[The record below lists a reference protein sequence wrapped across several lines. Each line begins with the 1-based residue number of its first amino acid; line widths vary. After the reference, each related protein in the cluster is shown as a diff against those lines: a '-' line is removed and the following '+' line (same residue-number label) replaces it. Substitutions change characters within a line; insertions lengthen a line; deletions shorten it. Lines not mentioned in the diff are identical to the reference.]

1 MGIRKKCLIITLL
14 CFSSLMHAS
23 EFMFKHLE
31 VKDGLSNN
39 QVLDIFKDSEGFMW
53 FATASGLNRYD
64 GCQMTLFRSNNA
76 DPASLPDNYIKSIQ
90 EDYKGNLWILTGVGY
105 VIYNSES
112 ETFDRE
118 VHAWLCEVGIDGTPA
133 LVYIDHN
140 KNMWFY
146 IKGKGCYLYIPESQ
160 LLYPLLFN
168 THQLPEGDITDI
180 VECSKGILLVY
191 NTGRLVCLDTRT
203 NEIKW
208 QQDDL
213 VGELGTDKQGI
224 FTLFVDRD
232 NDIWMYSPLGIWV
245 YNPEQE
251 KWLSWLTNIIKRRSH
266 NMVRA
271 VSQDKQGRIWIGTDQ
286 DGIDILDK
294 KTGEVRQLRNKA
306 GDERSLQN
314 NTVMVLY
321 EDSSETMWVGTYKKG
336 ISYFNECAFKFG
348 AEYIGD
354 ISCIEEDKEGYVWL
368 GTNDVGIIYWNSVT
382 GNRAAFPQKG
392 MDKLTTDAI
401 VCILKASDGKLW
413 IGTFGGGL
421 ICYDNG
427 RIIHYKKNISERQNS
442 LAHNNVLALAEDKQ
456 GIIWIGTLGGGV
468 QSLNP
473 KTGLFTTYNTTSA
486 GLISD
491 YVSSL
496 CMGKE
501 GSLWIGTAQ
510 GLSELD
516 IETKKVVNLEGT
528 KSGKEYFSDQNISQ
542 VYEDS
547 RGLIWI
553 GTCEGLNVYNPK
565 TDELII
571 LGVEQG
577 VSSPIISGIVEDGN
591 ENIWV
596 TTARGIT
603 NVIPAVDLKTGRY
616 IFHSCVYDDKDGL
629 QNSGFNLRS
638 IKKLSSGEILMGG
651 LYGINRFRP
660 DDIKYNKKRPS
671 VMFTRLFLFNEE
683 VGVGEEY
690 EGRVILDKVLNKVD
704 QIKLS
709 YEQNMF
715 SVQFASDN
723 YILPEK
729 TEYAYKLEGFNEGWM
744 TTAFGKVTYTNL
756 APGTY
761 MLKVKAINSDGYGG
775 DEEASLKIVIYPP
788 FWRSVWAYVVYSLLL
803 VAVLILGRY
812 WILRGERDKF
822 KKQQIKQEI
831 ERNQEKADMK
841 LKFFT
846 HVGHELRTPLTLIV
860 APLQELLSRISGHWE
875 HEQLLYI
882 QRNTNRLLHLV
893 NQLMDYRRAELGI
906 FELRLVSA
914 NAYKRVLNSFMNY
927 ESLSKKKD
935 IDYNFY
941 TELQDKELLF
951 DENYLDLIVNN
962 LLSNAFKYTEEGES
976 ITVKLY
982 QEAGDLVLQVTDT
995 GIGIPKEKQEK
1006 IFERFYQVESGR
1018 EGSGIG
1024 LSLVQRLVE
1033 LHHGRIELES
1043 EPGKG
1048 STFSIYLPQDKSV
1061 YSREELLG
1069 GEENADNQRVYST
1082 NAHDVYIGD
1091 EEEADTESEEDEN
1104 TNKRGTLLVVED
1116 NKELRQY
1123 LVNGLSGLFN
1133 MLEAENGQKA
1143 LDILKEKEVDL
1154 IVTDVMMPVMDG
1166 AKLCKLIKQ
1175 NLRTCH
1181 IPIYMLSAKADI
1193 KYQLEGLQVGA
1204 DDYIAKPFSMAILKA
1219 KIMNMLRTRHR
1230 IFEHYSNTTEIEP
1243 EKLTNNTMDEEL
1255 LRKAIAV
1262 IERNMDNVEFST
1274 EQFAREMNMSRSN
1287 LHLKLKAI
1295 TGKSAIDF
1303 IHKIRFN
1310 RACQLLQE
1318 GKYNVSEISF
1328 MVGYNTPSYF
1338 AARFKKYIG
1347 CLPTEYGKK

>member
-14 CFSSLMHAS
+14 CFSSLMYAS

-64 GCQMTLFRSNNA
+64 GCQMTLFRSYNA

-105 VIYNSES
+105 AIYNSES
-112 ETFDRE
+112 ETFNRE

-160 LLYPLLFN
+160 LLYPLLFD

-180 VECSKGILLVY
+180 VECREGILLVY

-203 NEIKW
+203 NKIKW

-213 VGELGTDKQGI
+213 ARELGTDKQGI

-232 NDIWMYSPLGIWV
+232 NDIWMYSPFGIWV
-245 YNPEQE
+245 YSLEQK
-251 KWLSWLTNIIKRRSH
+251 KWLSWLANIIKRRSH

-348 AEYIGD
+348 AEYMGD

-368 GTNDVGIIYWNSVT
+368 GINDVGIIYWNSVT

-392 MDKLTTDAI
+392 TDKLITDAI

-413 IGTFGGGL
+413 IGTLGGGL

-427 RIIHYKKNISERQNS
+427 RIIHYKKNIPERQNS

-501 GSLWIGTAQ
+501 GSLWIGTVQ

-638 IKKLSSGEILMGG
+638 IKKLSSGEIFMGG

-660 DDIKYNKKRPS
+660 DDIKYNKKCPS

-690 EGRVILDKVLNKVD
+690 EGRVILDKALNKVD

-729 TEYAYKLEGFNEGWM
+729 TEYAYRLKGFNEDWM
-744 TTAFGKVTYTNL
+744 TTTYDKVTYTNL

-761 MLKVKAINSDGYGG
+761 MLKVKAVNSDGYGG

-788 FWRSVWAYVVYSLLL
+788 FWRSVWAYIVYSLLV
-803 VAVLILGRY
+803 VAVLVLGCY
-812 WILRGERDKF
+812 WVLRGERNKF
-822 KKQQIKQEI
+822 KIQQIKQEI
-831 ERNQEKADMK
+831 ERNQEKADMN

-846 HVGHELRTPLTLIV
+846 HVSHELRTPLTLIIS
-860 APLQELLSRISGHWE
+860 PLETLMKEYQSDAVLMDKLNIV
-875 HEQLLYI
+875 
-882 QRNTNRLLHLV
+882 QRNAVRLLNLV
-893 NQLMDYRRAELGI
+893 NQLLDFRKLDQQKVQ
-906 FELRLVSA
+906 L
-914 NAYKRVLNSFMNY
+914 
-927 ESLSKKKD
+927 SLSYGD
-935 IDYNFY
+935 I
-941 TELQDKELLF
+941 TEFIAETCKSFKALSQKHNIELKVCINTSKIEMDF
-951 DENYLDLIVNN
+951 DRNKVQRIISN
-962 LLSNAFKYTEEGES
+962 LLSNAIKYNHDNGS
-976 ITVKLY
+976 VIVAIDKIL
-982 QEAGDLVLQVTDT
+982 AGDGEQIHIQISDT
-995 GIGIPKEKQEK
+995 GIGIKNENKDK
-1006 IFERFYQVESGR
+1006 IFDRFFQEQHISTTYI
-1018 EGSGIG
+1018 GSGIG
-1024 LSLVQRLVE
+1024 LHIVKEYVT
-1033 LHHGRIELES
+1033 LH
-1043 EPGKG
+1043 
-1048 STFSIYLPQDKSV
+1048 
-1061 YSREELLG
+1061 G
-1069 GEENADNQRVYST
+1069 GE
-1082 NAHDVYIGD
+1082 I
-1091 EEEADTESEEDEN
+1091 
-1104 TNKRGTLLVVED
+1104 KVED
-1116 NKELRQY
+1116 NHPQGTIFTVILPIAKTLKLNCTEDTSAFDVEEQFHADMSSVDREKNSLLIVEDNDDFRSF
-1123 LVNGLSGLFN
+1123 LARILSG
-1133 MLEAENGQKA
+1133 
-1143 LDILKEKEVDL
+1143 I
-1154 IVTDVMMPVMDG
+1154 
-1166 AKLCKLIKQ
+1166 
-1175 NLRTCH
+1175 
-1181 IPIYMLSAKADI
+1181 
-1193 KYQLEGLQVGA
+1193 
-1204 DDYIAKPFSMAILKA
+1204 
-1219 KIMNMLRTRHR
+1219 
-1230 IFEHYSNTTEIEP
+1230 
-1243 EKLTNNTMDEEL
+1243 
-1255 LRKAIAV
+1255 
-1262 IERNMDNVEFST
+1262 
-1274 EQFAREMNMSRSN
+1274 
-1287 LHLKLKAI
+1287 
-1295 TGKSAIDF
+1295 
-1303 IHKIRFN
+1303 
-1310 RACQLLQE
+1310 
-1318 GKYNVSEISF
+1318 
-1328 MVGYNTPSYF
+1328 
-1338 AARFKKYIG
+1338 
-1347 CLPTEYGKK
+1347 

>member
-501 GSLWIGTAQ
+501 GSLWIGT
-510 GLSELD
+510 
-516 IETKKVVNLEGT
+516 
-528 KSGKEYFSDQNISQ
+528 
-542 VYEDS
+542 
-547 RGLIWI
+547 
-553 GTCEGLNVYNPK
+553 CEGLNVYNPK

-846 HVGHELRTPLTLIV
+846 HVGHELRTPLTLIIS
-860 APLQELLSRISGHWE
+860 PLETLMKEYQSDAALMDKLNIV
-875 HEQLLYI
+875 
-882 QRNTNRLLHLV
+882 QRNALRLLNLV
-893 NQLMDYRRAELGI
+893 NQLLDFRKIDVNGYYL
-906 FELRLVSA
+906 
-914 NAYKRVLNSFMNY
+914 
-927 ESLSKKKD
+927 SLSDDDIISCIHTICDSFISLSEKKD
-935 IDYNFY
+935 ISLIFHSAVPSLNM
-941 TELQDKELLF
+941 LF
-951 DENYLDLIVNN
+951 DGDKMREVMMN
-962 LLSNAFKYTEEGES
+962 LLSNALKFTCNGGRVDVSVGLVEGQDSREMLE
-976 ITVKLY
+976 IRV
-982 QEAGDLVLQVTDT
+982 ADT
-995 GIGIPKEKQEK
+995 GVGIKEENRER
-1006 IFERFYQVESGR
+1006 IFERFYQVDNPDMNISDG
-1018 EGSGIG
+1018 GGG
-1024 LSLVQRLVE
+1024 LSIVRDFVTLHDGTVNVMDNTPVGCVFVIHIPVKRSESKPTKIEQVQVTDKPVE
-1033 LHHGRIELES
+1033 DI
-1043 EPGKG
+1043 
-1048 STFSIYLPQDKSV
+1048 STLQIPEFYMASNA
-1061 YSREELLG
+1061 
-1069 GEENADNQRVYST
+1069 GE
-1082 NAHDVYIGD
+1082 
-1091 EEEADTESEEDEN
+1091 ESEEEPNHIITIEGLEEDIRRLESGNTEEIAEEKNIETISAVAPQRATVIQLIEGEDNEMITHIIPPEELPEMVTAVPEEKSEQKLKTVWNHAYIDFKPSGTAITSMDEKLIN
-1104 TNKRGTLLVVED
+1104 HAVKYVED
-1116 NKELRQY
+1116 NIARSDLSVEELSKEL
-1123 LVNGLSGLFN
+1123 G
-1133 MLEAENGQKA
+1133 
-1143 LDILKEKEVDL
+1143 
-1154 IVTDVMMPVMDG
+1154 
-1166 AKLCKLIKQ
+1166 
-1175 NLRTCH
+1175 
-1181 IPIYMLSAKADI
+1181 
-1193 KYQLEGLQVGA
+1193 
-1204 DDYIAKPFSMAILKA
+1204 
-1219 KIMNMLRTRHR
+1219 
-1230 IFEHYSNTTEIEP
+1230 
-1243 EKLTNNTMDEEL
+1243 
-1255 LRKAIAV
+1255 
-1262 IERNMDNVEFST
+1262 
-1274 EQFAREMNMSRSN
+1274 MSRV
-1287 LHLKLKAI
+1287 HLYKKLLAI
-1295 TGKSAIDF
+1295 TGKTPIEF
-1303 IHKIRFN
+1303 IRMIRLQ
-1310 RACQLLQE
+1310 RAAQLLRGSQQ
-1318 GKYNVSEISF
+1318 NISEIAYQ
-1328 MVGYNTPSYF
+1328 VGFNNPKYFSRYFKEEFGILPSAFQY
-1338 AARFKKYIG
+1338 RQG
-1347 CLPTEYGKK
+1347 R

>member
-14 CFSSLMHAS
+14 CFSSLMYAS

-64 GCQMTLFRSNNA
+64 GCQMTLFRSYNA

-105 VIYNSES
+105 AIYNSES
-112 ETFDRE
+112 ETFNRE

-160 LLYPLLFN
+160 LLYPLLFD

-180 VECSKGILLVY
+180 VECREGILLVY

-203 NEIKW
+203 NKIKW

-213 VGELGTDKQGI
+213 ARELGTDKQGI

-232 NDIWMYSPLGIWV
+232 NDIWMYSPFGIWV
-245 YNPEQE
+245 YSPEQK
-251 KWLSWLTNIIKRRSH
+251 KWLSWLANIIKRRSH

-348 AEYIGD
+348 AEYMGD

-368 GTNDVGIIYWNSVT
+368 GINDVGIIYWNSVT

-392 MDKLTTDAI
+392 TDKLITDAI

-413 IGTFGGGL
+413 IGTLGGGL

-427 RIIHYKKNISERQNS
+427 RIIHYKKNIPERQNS

-501 GSLWIGTAQ
+501 GSLWIGTVQ

-638 IKKLSSGEILMGG
+638 IKKLSSGEIFMGG

-660 DDIKYNKKRPS
+660 DDIKYNKKCPS

-690 EGRVILDKVLNKVD
+690 EGRVILDKALNKVD

-729 TEYAYKLEGFNEGWM
+729 TEYAYRLKGFNEDWM
-744 TTAFGKVTYTNL
+744 TTTYDKVTYTNL

-761 MLKVKAINSDGYGG
+761 MLKVKAVNSDGYGG

-788 FWRSVWAYVVYSLLL
+788 FWRSVWAYIVYSLLV
-803 VAVLILGRY
+803 VAVLVLGCY
-812 WILRGERDKF
+812 WVLRGERNKF
-822 KKQQIKQEI
+822 KIQQIKQEI
-831 ERNQEKADMK
+831 ERNQEKADMN

-846 HVGHELRTPLTLIV
+846 HVSHELRTPLTLIIS
-860 APLQELLSRISGHWE
+860 PLETLMKEYQSDAVLMDKLNIV
-875 HEQLLYI
+875 
-882 QRNTNRLLHLV
+882 QRNAVRLLNLV
-893 NQLMDYRRAELGI
+893 NQLLDFRKIDVNGYYL
-906 FELRLVSA
+906 
-914 NAYKRVLNSFMNY
+914 
-927 ESLSKKKD
+927 SLSDDDIISYIHTICDSFISLSEQKD
-935 IDYNFY
+935 VSLTFY
-941 TELQDKELLF
+941 SAVSSLNMLF
-951 DENYLDLIVNN
+951 DGDKMREVMMS
-962 LLSNAFKYTEEGES
+962 LLSNAFKFTCSGGRVDVFVSLVEGQDSREMLE
-976 ITVKLY
+976 IRV
-982 QEAGDLVLQVTDT
+982 ADT
-995 GIGIPKEKQEK
+995 GIGIKKEDRER
-1006 IFERFYQVESGR
+1006 IFGHFYQVDYPDMSFSGGG
-1018 EGSGIG
+1018 GS
-1024 LSLVQRLVE
+1024 LSIVRDFVTLHDGTVNVMDNTPVGCVFIIHIPVKRSGGKPMKIEQVQVV
-1033 LHHGRIELES
+1033 
-1043 EPGKG
+1043 
-1048 STFSIYLPQDKSV
+1048 DKSV
-1061 YSREELLG
+1061 EDISTLQVPESYVASNVGEESKEELNHIITIEGLEDIRRLESG
-1069 GEENADNQRVYST
+1069 NTEEIAEEKNIETISAVAPQRATVIQLVEGESNEMITHIIPPEGVPEMVTAVPEEKSELELKTVWNHA
-1082 NAHDVYIGD
+1082 YIDLKPSGTAITSMD
-1091 EEEADTESEEDEN
+1091 EKLINHAV
-1104 TNKRGTLLVVED
+1104 KYVED
-1116 NKELRQY
+1116 NIARSDLSVEELSKEL
-1123 LVNGLSGLFN
+1123 G
-1133 MLEAENGQKA
+1133 
-1143 LDILKEKEVDL
+1143 
-1154 IVTDVMMPVMDG
+1154 
-1166 AKLCKLIKQ
+1166 
-1175 NLRTCH
+1175 
-1181 IPIYMLSAKADI
+1181 
-1193 KYQLEGLQVGA
+1193 
-1204 DDYIAKPFSMAILKA
+1204 
-1219 KIMNMLRTRHR
+1219 
-1230 IFEHYSNTTEIEP
+1230 
-1243 EKLTNNTMDEEL
+1243 
-1255 LRKAIAV
+1255 
-1262 IERNMDNVEFST
+1262 
-1274 EQFAREMNMSRSN
+1274 MSRV
-1287 LHLKLKAI
+1287 HLYKKLLAI
-1295 TGKSAIDF
+1295 TGKTPIEF
-1303 IHKIRFN
+1303 IRIIRLK
-1310 RACQLLQE
+1310 RAAQLLRGSQQ
-1318 GKYNVSEISF
+1318 NISEIAYQ
-1328 MVGYNTPSYF
+1328 VGFNNPKYFSRYFKEEFGILPSAFQY
-1338 AARFKKYIG
+1338 RQG
-1347 CLPTEYGKK
+1347 R

>member
-160 LLYPLLFN
+160 LLYPLLFD

-294 KTGEVRQLRNKA
+294 KTGEVRQLRNKT

-382 GNRAAFPQKG
+382 GNWAAFPQKG
-392 MDKLTTDAI
+392 TDKLTTDAI
-401 VCILKASDGKLW
+401 VCILKADDGKLW

-427 RIIHYKKNISERQNS
+427 RIIHYKKNIPERQNS

-629 QNSGFNLRS
+629 QNSGFNLHS

-690 EGRVILDKVLNKVD
+690 EGRVILDKALNKVD

-761 MLKVKAINSDGYGG
+761 MLKVKAVNSDGYGG

-846 HVGHELRTPLTLIV
+846 HVGHELRTPLTLIIS
-860 APLQELLSRISGHWE
+860 PLETLMKEYQSDAALMDKLNIV
-875 HEQLLYI
+875 
-882 QRNTNRLLHLV
+882 QRNALRLLNLV
-893 NQLMDYRRAELGI
+893 NQLLDFRKIDVNGYYL
-906 FELRLVSA
+906 
-914 NAYKRVLNSFMNY
+914 
-927 ESLSKKKD
+927 SLSDDDIISCIHTICYSFISLSEKKD
-935 IDYNFY
+935 ISLIFHSAVPSLNM
-941 TELQDKELLF
+941 LF
-951 DENYLDLIVNN
+951 DGDKMREVMMN
-962 LLSNAFKYTEEGES
+962 LLSNALKFTCNGGRVDVSVGLVEGQDSREMLE
-976 ITVKLY
+976 IRV
-982 QEAGDLVLQVTDT
+982 ADT
-995 GIGIPKEKQEK
+995 GVGIKEENRER
-1006 IFERFYQVESGR
+1006 IFERFYQVDNPDMNISDG
-1018 EGSGIG
+1018 GGG
-1024 LSLVQRLVE
+1024 LSIVRDFVTLHDGTVNVMDNTPVGCVFVIHIPVKRSESKPTKIEQVQVTDKPVE
-1033 LHHGRIELES
+1033 DI
-1043 EPGKG
+1043 
-1048 STFSIYLPQDKSV
+1048 STLQIPEFYMASNA
-1061 YSREELLG
+1061 
-1069 GEENADNQRVYST
+1069 GE
-1082 NAHDVYIGD
+1082 
-1091 EEEADTESEEDEN
+1091 ESEEEPNHIITIEGLEEDIRRLESGNTEEIAEEKNIETISAVAPQRATVIQLIEGEDNEMITHIIPPEELPEMVTAVPEEKSEQKLKTVWNHAYIDFKPSGTAITSMDEKLIN
-1104 TNKRGTLLVVED
+1104 HAVKYVED
-1116 NKELRQY
+1116 NIARSDLSVEELSKEL
-1123 LVNGLSGLFN
+1123 G
-1133 MLEAENGQKA
+1133 
-1143 LDILKEKEVDL
+1143 
-1154 IVTDVMMPVMDG
+1154 
-1166 AKLCKLIKQ
+1166 
-1175 NLRTCH
+1175 
-1181 IPIYMLSAKADI
+1181 
-1193 KYQLEGLQVGA
+1193 
-1204 DDYIAKPFSMAILKA
+1204 
-1219 KIMNMLRTRHR
+1219 
-1230 IFEHYSNTTEIEP
+1230 
-1243 EKLTNNTMDEEL
+1243 
-1255 LRKAIAV
+1255 
-1262 IERNMDNVEFST
+1262 
-1274 EQFAREMNMSRSN
+1274 MSRV
-1287 LHLKLKAI
+1287 HLYKKLLAI
-1295 TGKSAIDF
+1295 TGKTPIEF
-1303 IHKIRFN
+1303 IRIIRLQ
-1310 RACQLLQE
+1310 RAAQLLRGSQQ
-1318 GKYNVSEISF
+1318 NISEIAYQ
-1328 MVGYNTPSYF
+1328 VGFNNPKYFSRYFKEEFGILPSAFQY
-1338 AARFKKYIG
+1338 RQG
-1347 CLPTEYGKK
+1347 R

>member
-14 CFSSLMHAS
+14 CFSSLMYAS

-64 GCQMTLFRSNNA
+64 GCQMTLFRSYNA

-105 VIYNSES
+105 AIYNSES
-112 ETFDRE
+112 ETFNRE

-160 LLYPLLFN
+160 LLYPLLFD

-180 VECSKGILLVY
+180 VECREGILLVY

-203 NEIKW
+203 NKIKW

-213 VGELGTDKQGI
+213 ARELGTDKQGI

-232 NDIWMYSPLGIWV
+232 NDIWMYSPFGIWV
-245 YNPEQE
+245 YSPEQK
-251 KWLSWLTNIIKRRSH
+251 KWLSWLANIIKRRSH

-348 AEYIGD
+348 AEYMGD

-368 GTNDVGIIYWNSVT
+368 GINDVGIIYWNSVT

-392 MDKLTTDAI
+392 TDKLITDAI

-413 IGTFGGGL
+413 IGTLGGGL

-427 RIIHYKKNISERQNS
+427 RIIHYKKNIPERQNS

-501 GSLWIGTAQ
+501 GSLWIGTVQ

-638 IKKLSSGEILMGG
+638 IKKLSSGEIFMGG

-660 DDIKYNKKRPS
+660 DDIKYNKKCPS

-690 EGRVILDKVLNKVD
+690 EGRVILDKALNKVD

-729 TEYAYKLEGFNEGWM
+729 TEYAYRLKGFNEE
-744 TTAFGKVTYTNL
+744 TTTYDKVTYTNL

-761 MLKVKAINSDGYGG
+761 MLKVKAVNSDGYGG

-788 FWRSVWAYVVYSLLL
+788 FWRSVWAYIVYSLLV
-803 VAVLILGRY
+803 VAVLVLGCY
-812 WILRGERDKF
+812 WVLRGERNKF
-822 KKQQIKQEI
+822 KIQQIKQEI
-831 ERNQEKADMK
+831 ERNQEKADMN

-846 HVGHELRTPLTLIV
+846 HVSHELRTPLTLIIS
-860 APLQELLSRISGHWE
+860 PLETLMKEYQSDAVLMDKLNIV
-875 HEQLLYI
+875 
-882 QRNTNRLLHLV
+882 QRNAVRLLNLV
-893 NQLMDYRRAELGI
+893 NQLLDFRKIDVNGYYL
-906 FELRLVSA
+906 
-914 NAYKRVLNSFMNY
+914 
-927 ESLSKKKD
+927 SLSDDDIISYIHTICDSFISLSEQKD
-935 IDYNFY
+935 VSLTFY
-941 TELQDKELLF
+941 SAVSSLNMLF
-951 DENYLDLIVNN
+951 DGDKMREVMMS
-962 LLSNAFKYTEEGES
+962 LLSNAFKFTCSGGRVDVFVSLVEGQDSREMLE
-976 ITVKLY
+976 IRV
-982 QEAGDLVLQVTDT
+982 ADT
-995 GIGIPKEKQEK
+995 GIGIKKEDRER
-1006 IFERFYQVESGR
+1006 IFGHFYQVDYPDMSFSGGG
-1018 EGSGIG
+1018 GS
-1024 LSLVQRLVE
+1024 LSIVRDFVTLHDGTVNVMDNTPVGCVFIIHIPVKRSGGKPMKIEQVQVV
-1033 LHHGRIELES
+1033 
-1043 EPGKG
+1043 
-1048 STFSIYLPQDKSV
+1048 DKSV
-1061 YSREELLG
+1061 EDISTLQVPESYVASNVGEESKEELNHIITIEGL
-1069 GEENADNQRVYST
+1069 
-1082 NAHDVYIGD
+1082 
-1091 EEEADTESEEDEN
+1091 EEDIRRLESGN
-1104 TNKRGTLLVVED
+1104 TEEIAEEKNIETISAVAPQRATVIQLVEGESNEMITHIIPPEGVPEMVTAVPEEKSELELKTVWNHAYIDLKPSGTAITSMDEKLINHAVKYVED
-1116 NKELRQY
+1116 NIARSDLSVEELSKEL
-1123 LVNGLSGLFN
+1123 G
-1133 MLEAENGQKA
+1133 
-1143 LDILKEKEVDL
+1143 
-1154 IVTDVMMPVMDG
+1154 
-1166 AKLCKLIKQ
+1166 
-1175 NLRTCH
+1175 
-1181 IPIYMLSAKADI
+1181 
-1193 KYQLEGLQVGA
+1193 
-1204 DDYIAKPFSMAILKA
+1204 
-1219 KIMNMLRTRHR
+1219 
-1230 IFEHYSNTTEIEP
+1230 
-1243 EKLTNNTMDEEL
+1243 
-1255 LRKAIAV
+1255 
-1262 IERNMDNVEFST
+1262 
-1274 EQFAREMNMSRSN
+1274 MSRV
-1287 LHLKLKAI
+1287 HLYKKLLAI
-1295 TGKSAIDF
+1295 TGKTPIEF
-1303 IHKIRFN
+1303 IRIIRLK
-1310 RACQLLQE
+1310 RAAQLLRGSQQ
-1318 GKYNVSEISF
+1318 NISEIAYQ
-1328 MVGYNTPSYF
+1328 VGFNNPKYFSRYFKEEFGILPSAFQYKQG
-1338 AARFKKYIG
+1338 R
-1347 CLPTEYGKK
+1347 

>member
-14 CFSSLMHAS
+14 CFSSLMYAS

-64 GCQMTLFRSNNA
+64 GCQMTLFRSYNA

-105 VIYNSES
+105 AIYNSES
-112 ETFDRE
+112 ETFNRE

-160 LLYPLLFN
+160 LLYPLLFD

-180 VECSKGILLVY
+180 VECREGILLVY

-203 NEIKW
+203 NKIKW

-213 VGELGTDKQGI
+213 ARELGTDKQGI

-232 NDIWMYSPLGIWV
+232 NDIWMYSPFGIWV
-245 YNPEQE
+245 YSPEQK
-251 KWLSWLTNIIKRRSH
+251 KWLSWLANIIKRRSH

-348 AEYIGD
+348 AEYMGD

-368 GTNDVGIIYWNSVT
+368 GINDVGIIYWNSVT

-392 MDKLTTDAI
+392 TDKLITDAI

-413 IGTFGGGL
+413 IGTLGGGL

-427 RIIHYKKNISERQNS
+427 RIIHYKKNIPERQNS

-473 KTGLFTTYNTTSA
+473 KTGLFTTYTTSA

-501 GSLWIGTAQ
+501 GSLWIGTVQ

-638 IKKLSSGEILMGG
+638 IKKLSSGEIFMGG

-660 DDIKYNKKRPS
+660 DDIKYNKKCPS

-690 EGRVILDKVLNKVD
+690 EGRVILDKALNKVD

-729 TEYAYKLEGFNEGWM
+729 TEYAYRLKGFNEDWM
-744 TTAFGKVTYTNL
+744 TTTYDKVTYTNL

-761 MLKVKAINSDGYGG
+761 MLKVKAVNSDGYGG

-788 FWRSVWAYVVYSLLL
+788 FWRSVWAYIVYSLLV
-803 VAVLILGRY
+803 VAVLVLGCY
-812 WILRGERDKF
+812 WVLRGERNKF
-822 KKQQIKQEI
+822 KIQQIKQEI
-831 ERNQEKADMK
+831 ERNQEKADMN

-846 HVGHELRTPLTLIV
+846 HVSHELRTPLTLIIS
-860 APLQELLSRISGHWE
+860 PLETLMKEYQSDAVLMDKLNIV
-875 HEQLLYI
+875 
-882 QRNTNRLLHLV
+882 QRNAVRLLNLV
-893 NQLMDYRRAELGI
+893 NQLLDFRKIDVNGYYL
-906 FELRLVSA
+906 
-914 NAYKRVLNSFMNY
+914 
-927 ESLSKKKD
+927 SLSDDDIISYIHTICDSFISLSEQKD
-935 IDYNFY
+935 VSLTFY
-941 TELQDKELLF
+941 SAVSSLNMLF
-951 DENYLDLIVNN
+951 DGDKMREVMMS
-962 LLSNAFKYTEEGES
+962 LLSNAFKFTCSGGRVDVFVSLVEGQDSREMLE
-976 ITVKLY
+976 IRV
-982 QEAGDLVLQVTDT
+982 ADT
-995 GIGIPKEKQEK
+995 GIGIKKEDRER
-1006 IFERFYQVESGR
+1006 IFGHFYQVDYPDMSFSGGG
-1018 EGSGIG
+1018 GS
-1024 LSLVQRLVE
+1024 LSIVRDFVTLHDGTVNVMDNTPVGCVFIIHIPVKRSGGKPMKIEQVQVV
-1033 LHHGRIELES
+1033 
-1043 EPGKG
+1043 
-1048 STFSIYLPQDKSV
+1048 DKSV
-1061 YSREELLG
+1061 EDISTLQVPESYVASNVGEESKEELNHIITIEGL
-1069 GEENADNQRVYST
+1069 
-1082 NAHDVYIGD
+1082 
-1091 EEEADTESEEDEN
+1091 EEDIRRLESGN
-1104 TNKRGTLLVVED
+1104 TEEIAEEKNIETISAVAPQRATVIQLVEGESNEMITHIIPPEGVPEMVTAVPEEKSELELKTVWNHAYIDLKPSGTAITSMDEKLINHAVKYVED
-1116 NKELRQY
+1116 NIARSDLSVEELSKEL
-1123 LVNGLSGLFN
+1123 G
-1133 MLEAENGQKA
+1133 
-1143 LDILKEKEVDL
+1143 
-1154 IVTDVMMPVMDG
+1154 
-1166 AKLCKLIKQ
+1166 
-1175 NLRTCH
+1175 
-1181 IPIYMLSAKADI
+1181 
-1193 KYQLEGLQVGA
+1193 
-1204 DDYIAKPFSMAILKA
+1204 
-1219 KIMNMLRTRHR
+1219 
-1230 IFEHYSNTTEIEP
+1230 
-1243 EKLTNNTMDEEL
+1243 
-1255 LRKAIAV
+1255 
-1262 IERNMDNVEFST
+1262 
-1274 EQFAREMNMSRSN
+1274 MSRV
-1287 LHLKLKAI
+1287 HLYKKLLAI
-1295 TGKSAIDF
+1295 TGKTPIEF
-1303 IHKIRFN
+1303 IRIIRLK
-1310 RACQLLQE
+1310 RAAQLLRGSQQ
-1318 GKYNVSEISF
+1318 NISEIAYQ
-1328 MVGYNTPSYF
+1328 VGFNNPKYFSRYFKEEFGILPSAFQYKQG
-1338 AARFKKYIG
+1338 R
-1347 CLPTEYGKK
+1347 

>member
-1 MGIRKKCLIITLL
+1 M
-14 CFSSLMHAS
+14 
-23 EFMFKHLE
+23 
-31 VKDGLSNN
+31 
-39 QVLDIFKDSEGFMW
+39 
-53 FATASGLNRYD
+53 
-64 GCQMTLFRSNNA
+64 
-76 DPASLPDNYIKSIQ
+76 
-90 EDYKGNLWILTGVGY
+90 
-105 VIYNSES
+105 
-112 ETFDRE
+112 
-118 VHAWLCEVGIDGTPA
+118 
-133 LVYIDHN
+133 
-140 KNMWFY
+140 
-146 IKGKGCYLYIPESQ
+146 
-160 LLYPLLFN
+160 
-168 THQLPEGDITDI
+168 
-180 VECSKGILLVY
+180 
-191 NTGRLVCLDTRT
+191 
-203 NEIKW
+203 
-208 QQDDL
+208 
-213 VGELGTDKQGI
+213 
-224 FTLFVDRD
+224 
-232 NDIWMYSPLGIWV
+232 
-245 YNPEQE
+245 
-251 KWLSWLTNIIKRRSH
+251 
-266 NMVRA
+266 
-271 VSQDKQGRIWIGTDQ
+271 
-286 DGIDILDK
+286 
-294 KTGEVRQLRNKA
+294 
-306 GDERSLQN
+306 
-314 NTVMVLY
+314 
-321 EDSSETMWVGTYKKG
+321 
-336 ISYFNECAFKFG
+336 
-348 AEYIGD
+348 
-354 ISCIEEDKEGYVWL
+354 
-368 GTNDVGIIYWNSVT
+368 
-382 GNRAAFPQKG
+382 
-392 MDKLTTDAI
+392 
-401 VCILKASDGKLW
+401 
-413 IGTFGGGL
+413 
-421 ICYDNG
+421 
-427 RIIHYKKNISERQNS
+427 
-442 LAHNNVLALAEDKQ
+442 AEDKQ

-761 MLKVKAINSDGYGG
+761 MLKVKAVNSDGYGG

-846 HVGHELRTPLTLIV
+846 HVGHELRTPLTLIIS
-860 APLQELLSRISGHWE
+860 PLETLMKEYQSDAALMDKLNIV
-875 HEQLLYI
+875 
-882 QRNTNRLLHLV
+882 QRNALRLLNLV
-893 NQLMDYRRAELGI
+893 NQLLDFRKIDVNGYYL
-906 FELRLVSA
+906 
-914 NAYKRVLNSFMNY
+914 
-927 ESLSKKKD
+927 SLSDDDIISCIHTICDSFISLSEKKD
-935 IDYNFY
+935 ISLIFHSAVPSLNM
-941 TELQDKELLF
+941 LF
-951 DENYLDLIVNN
+951 DGDKMREVMMN
-962 LLSNAFKYTEEGES
+962 LLSNALKFTCNGGRVDVSVGLVEGQDSRKMLE
-976 ITVKLY
+976 IRV
-982 QEAGDLVLQVTDT
+982 ADT
-995 GIGIPKEKQEK
+995 GVGIKEENRER
-1006 IFERFYQVESGR
+1006 IFERFYQVDNPDMNISDGGGGLNIVRDFVTLHDGTVNVMDNTPVGCVFVIHIPVKRSESKPTKI
-1018 EGSGIG
+1018 EQ
-1024 LSLVQRLVE
+1024 VQVTDKPVE
-1033 LHHGRIELES
+1033 DI
-1043 EPGKG
+1043 
-1048 STFSIYLPQDKSV
+1048 STLQIPEFYMASNA
-1061 YSREELLG
+1061 
-1069 GEENADNQRVYST
+1069 GE
-1082 NAHDVYIGD
+1082 
-1091 EEEADTESEEDEN
+1091 ESEEEPNHIITIEGLEEDIRRLESGNTEEIAEEKNIETISAVAPQRATVIQLIEGEDNEMITHIIPPEELPEMVTAVPEEKSEQKLKTVWNHAYIDFKPSGTAITSMDEKLIN
-1104 TNKRGTLLVVED
+1104 HAVKYVED
-1116 NKELRQY
+1116 NIARSDLSVEELSKEL
-1123 LVNGLSGLFN
+1123 G
-1133 MLEAENGQKA
+1133 
-1143 LDILKEKEVDL
+1143 
-1154 IVTDVMMPVMDG
+1154 
-1166 AKLCKLIKQ
+1166 
-1175 NLRTCH
+1175 
-1181 IPIYMLSAKADI
+1181 
-1193 KYQLEGLQVGA
+1193 
-1204 DDYIAKPFSMAILKA
+1204 
-1219 KIMNMLRTRHR
+1219 
-1230 IFEHYSNTTEIEP
+1230 
-1243 EKLTNNTMDEEL
+1243 
-1255 LRKAIAV
+1255 
-1262 IERNMDNVEFST
+1262 
-1274 EQFAREMNMSRSN
+1274 MSRV
-1287 LHLKLKAI
+1287 HLYKKLLAI
-1295 TGKSAIDF
+1295 TGKTPIEF
-1303 IHKIRFN
+1303 IRIIRLQ
-1310 RACQLLQE
+1310 RAAQLLRGSQQ
-1318 GKYNVSEISF
+1318 NISEIAYQ
-1328 MVGYNTPSYF
+1328 VGFNNPKYFSRYFKEEFGILPSAFQY
-1338 AARFKKYIG
+1338 RQG
-1347 CLPTEYGKK
+1347 R

>member
-846 HVGHELRTPLTLIV
+846 HVGHELRTPLTLIIS
-860 APLQELLSRISGHWE
+860 PLETLMKEYQSDAALMDKLNIV
-875 HEQLLYI
+875 
-882 QRNTNRLLHLV
+882 QRNALRLLNLV
-893 NQLMDYRRAELGI
+893 NQLLDFRKIDVNGYYL
-906 FELRLVSA
+906 
-914 NAYKRVLNSFMNY
+914 
-927 ESLSKKKD
+927 SLSDDDIISCIHTICDSFISLSEKKD
-935 IDYNFY
+935 ISLIFHSAVPSLNM
-941 TELQDKELLF
+941 LF
-951 DENYLDLIVNN
+951 DGDKMREVMMN
-962 LLSNAFKYTEEGES
+962 LLSNALKFTCNGGRVDVSVGLVEGQDSREMLE
-976 ITVKLY
+976 IRV
-982 QEAGDLVLQVTDT
+982 ADT
-995 GIGIPKEKQEK
+995 GVGIKEENRER
-1006 IFERFYQVESGR
+1006 IFERFYQVDNPDMNISDG
-1018 EGSGIG
+1018 GGG
-1024 LSLVQRLVE
+1024 LSIVRDFVTLHDGTVNVMDNTPVGCVFVIHIPVKRSESKPTKIEQVQVTDKPVE
-1033 LHHGRIELES
+1033 DI
-1043 EPGKG
+1043 
-1048 STFSIYLPQDKSV
+1048 STLQIPEFYMASNA
-1061 YSREELLG
+1061 
-1069 GEENADNQRVYST
+1069 GE
-1082 NAHDVYIGD
+1082 
-1091 EEEADTESEEDEN
+1091 ESEEEPN
-1104 TNKRGTLLVVED
+1104 
-1116 NKELRQY
+1116 
-1123 LVNGLSGLFN
+1123 
-1133 MLEAENGQKA
+1133 
-1143 LDILKEKEVDL
+1143 
-1154 IVTDVMMPVMDG
+1154 
-1166 AKLCKLIKQ
+1166 
-1175 NLRTCH
+1175 H
-1181 IPIYMLSAKADI
+1181 IITI
-1193 KYQLEGLQVGA
+1193 EGLEEDIRRLESGNTEE
-1204 DDYIAKPFSMAILKA
+1204 IAEEK
-1219 KIMNMLRTRHR
+1219 N
-1230 IFEHYSNTTEIEP
+1230 IE
-1243 EKLTNNTMDEEL
+1243 T
-1255 LRKAIAV
+1255 ISAV
-1262 IERNMDNVEFST
+1262 AP
-1274 EQFAREMNMSRSN
+1274 Q
-1287 LHLKLKAI
+1287 
-1295 TGKSAIDF
+1295 
-1303 IHKIRFN
+1303 
-1310 RACQLLQE
+1310 
-1318 GKYNVSEISF
+1318 
-1328 MVGYNTPSYF
+1328 
-1338 AARFKKYIG
+1338 
-1347 CLPTEYGKK
+1347 

>member
-638 IKKLSSGEILMGG
+638 IK
-651 LYGINRFRP
+651 
-660 DDIKYNKKRPS
+660 YNKKRPS

-846 HVGHELRTPLTLIV
+846 HVGHELRTPLTLIIS
-860 APLQELLSRISGHWE
+860 PLETLMKEYQSDAALMDKLNIV
-875 HEQLLYI
+875 
-882 QRNTNRLLHLV
+882 QRNALRLLNLV
-893 NQLMDYRRAELGI
+893 NQLLDFRKIDVNGYYL
-906 FELRLVSA
+906 
-914 NAYKRVLNSFMNY
+914 
-927 ESLSKKKD
+927 SLSDDDIISCIHTICDSFISLSEKKD
-935 IDYNFY
+935 ISLIFHSAVPSLNM
-941 TELQDKELLF
+941 LF
-951 DENYLDLIVNN
+951 DGDKMREVMMN
-962 LLSNAFKYTEEGES
+962 LLSNALKFTCNGGRVDVSVGLVEGQDSREMLE
-976 ITVKLY
+976 IRV
-982 QEAGDLVLQVTDT
+982 ADT
-995 GIGIPKEKQEK
+995 GVGIKEENRER
-1006 IFERFYQVESGR
+1006 IFERFYQVDNPDMNISDG
-1018 EGSGIG
+1018 GGG
-1024 LSLVQRLVE
+1024 LSIVRDFVTLHDGTVNVMDNTPVGCVFVIHIPVKRSESKPTKIEQVQVTDKPVE
-1033 LHHGRIELES
+1033 DI
-1043 EPGKG
+1043 
-1048 STFSIYLPQDKSV
+1048 STLQIPEFYMASNA
-1061 YSREELLG
+1061 
-1069 GEENADNQRVYST
+1069 GE
-1082 NAHDVYIGD
+1082 
-1091 EEEADTESEEDEN
+1091 ESEEEPNHIITIEGLEEDIRRLESGNTEEIAEEKNIETISAVAPQRATVIQLIEGEDNEMITHIIPPEELPEMVTAVPEEKSEQKLKTVWNHAYIDFKPSGTAITSMDEKLIN
-1104 TNKRGTLLVVED
+1104 HAVKYVED
-1116 NKELRQY
+1116 NIARSDLSVEELSKEL
-1123 LVNGLSGLFN
+1123 G
-1133 MLEAENGQKA
+1133 
-1143 LDILKEKEVDL
+1143 
-1154 IVTDVMMPVMDG
+1154 
-1166 AKLCKLIKQ
+1166 
-1175 NLRTCH
+1175 
-1181 IPIYMLSAKADI
+1181 
-1193 KYQLEGLQVGA
+1193 
-1204 DDYIAKPFSMAILKA
+1204 
-1219 KIMNMLRTRHR
+1219 
-1230 IFEHYSNTTEIEP
+1230 
-1243 EKLTNNTMDEEL
+1243 
-1255 LRKAIAV
+1255 
-1262 IERNMDNVEFST
+1262 
-1274 EQFAREMNMSRSN
+1274 MSRV
-1287 LHLKLKAI
+1287 HLYKKLLAI
-1295 TGKSAIDF
+1295 TGKTPIEF
-1303 IHKIRFN
+1303 IRMIRLQ
-1310 RACQLLQE
+1310 RAAQLLRGSQQ
-1318 GKYNVSEISF
+1318 NISEIAYQ
-1328 MVGYNTPSYF
+1328 VGFNNPKYFSRYFKEEFGILPSAFQY
-1338 AARFKKYIG
+1338 RQG
-1347 CLPTEYGKK
+1347 R

>member
-14 CFSSLMHAS
+14 CFSSLMYAS

-64 GCQMTLFRSNNA
+64 GCQMTLFRSYNA

-105 VIYNSES
+105 AIYNSES
-112 ETFDRE
+112 ETFNRE

-160 LLYPLLFN
+160 LLYPLLFD

-180 VECSKGILLVY
+180 VECREGILLVY

-203 NEIKW
+203 NKIKW

-213 VGELGTDKQGI
+213 ARELGTDKQGI

-232 NDIWMYSPLGIWV
+232 NDIWMYSPFGIWV
-245 YNPEQE
+245 YSPEQK
-251 KWLSWLTNIIKRRSH
+251 KWLSWLANIIKRRSH

-348 AEYIGD
+348 AEYMGD

-368 GTNDVGIIYWNSVT
+368 GINDVGIIYWNSVT

-392 MDKLTTDAI
+392 TDKLITDAI

-413 IGTFGGGL
+413 IGTLGGGL

-427 RIIHYKKNISERQNS
+427 RIIHYKKNIPERQNS

-501 GSLWIGTAQ
+501 GSLWIGTVQ

-591 ENIWV
+591 IWV

-638 IKKLSSGEILMGG
+638 IKKLSSGEIFMGG

-660 DDIKYNKKRPS
+660 DDIKYNKKCPS

-690 EGRVILDKVLNKVD
+690 EGRVILDKALNKVD

-729 TEYAYKLEGFNEGWM
+729 TEYAYRLKGFNEDWM
-744 TTAFGKVTYTNL
+744 TTTYDKVTYTNL

-761 MLKVKAINSDGYGG
+761 MLKVKAVNSDGYGG

-788 FWRSVWAYVVYSLLL
+788 FWRSVWAYIVYSLLV
-803 VAVLILGRY
+803 VAVLVLGCY
-812 WILRGERDKF
+812 WVLRGERNKF
-822 KKQQIKQEI
+822 KIQQIKQEI
-831 ERNQEKADMK
+831 ERNQEKADMN

-846 HVGHELRTPLTLIV
+846 HVSHELRTPLTLIIS
-860 APLQELLSRISGHWE
+860 PLETLMKEYQSDAVLMDKLNIV
-875 HEQLLYI
+875 
-882 QRNTNRLLHLV
+882 QRNAVRLLNLV
-893 NQLMDYRRAELGI
+893 NQLLDFRKIDVNGYYL
-906 FELRLVSA
+906 
-914 NAYKRVLNSFMNY
+914 
-927 ESLSKKKD
+927 SLSDDDIISYIHTICDSFISLSEQKD
-935 IDYNFY
+935 VSLTFY
-941 TELQDKELLF
+941 SAVSSLNMLF
-951 DENYLDLIVNN
+951 DGDKMREVMMS
-962 LLSNAFKYTEEGES
+962 LLSNAFKFTCSGGRVDVFVSLVEGQDSREMLE
-976 ITVKLY
+976 IRV
-982 QEAGDLVLQVTDT
+982 ADT
-995 GIGIPKEKQEK
+995 GIGIKKEDRER
-1006 IFERFYQVESGR
+1006 IFGHFYQVDYPDMSFSGGG
-1018 EGSGIG
+1018 GS
-1024 LSLVQRLVE
+1024 LSIVRDFVTLHDGTVNVMDNTPVGCVFIIHIPVKRSGGKPMKIEQVQVV
-1033 LHHGRIELES
+1033 
-1043 EPGKG
+1043 
-1048 STFSIYLPQDKSV
+1048 DKSV
-1061 YSREELLG
+1061 EDISTLQVPESYVASNVGEESKEELNHIITIEGL
-1069 GEENADNQRVYST
+1069 
-1082 NAHDVYIGD
+1082 
-1091 EEEADTESEEDEN
+1091 EEDIRRLESGN
-1104 TNKRGTLLVVED
+1104 TEEIAEEKNIETISAVAPQRATVIQLVEGESNEMITHIIPPEGVPEMVTAVPEEKSELELKTVWNHAYIDLKPSGTAITSMDEKLINHAVKYVED
-1116 NKELRQY
+1116 NIARSDLSVEELSKEL
-1123 LVNGLSGLFN
+1123 G
-1133 MLEAENGQKA
+1133 
-1143 LDILKEKEVDL
+1143 
-1154 IVTDVMMPVMDG
+1154 
-1166 AKLCKLIKQ
+1166 
-1175 NLRTCH
+1175 
-1181 IPIYMLSAKADI
+1181 
-1193 KYQLEGLQVGA
+1193 
-1204 DDYIAKPFSMAILKA
+1204 
-1219 KIMNMLRTRHR
+1219 
-1230 IFEHYSNTTEIEP
+1230 
-1243 EKLTNNTMDEEL
+1243 
-1255 LRKAIAV
+1255 
-1262 IERNMDNVEFST
+1262 
-1274 EQFAREMNMSRSN
+1274 MSRV
-1287 LHLKLKAI
+1287 HLYKKLLAI
-1295 TGKSAIDF
+1295 TGKTPIEF
-1303 IHKIRFN
+1303 IRIIRLK
-1310 RACQLLQE
+1310 RAAQLLRGSQQ
-1318 GKYNVSEISF
+1318 NISEIAYQ
-1328 MVGYNTPSYF
+1328 VGFNNPKYFSRYFKEEFGILPSAFQYKQG
-1338 AARFKKYIG
+1338 R
-1347 CLPTEYGKK
+1347 